1 MRKVWGLS
9 TFVALAATLATSS
22 VLAETHR
29 AAALPASP
37 SPSPSQMVA
46 LDDQDLK
53 QVHGAGIDDDTLRQL
68 GRGQLKQSAEE
79 QRRQAASTQNT
90 AALLA
95 ALELQANA
103 GPRTAAMAVSA
114 VNTAAQVGGTLIA
127 LTPVAALAPIGLP
140 LFGLPALPHT
150 PH

>member
-1 MRKVWGLS
+1 MRKGLGLS
-9 TFVALAATLATSS
+9 TIVAMSAALATSS
-22 VLAETHR
+22 GLAETHR
-29 AAALPASP
+29 AAIQSGSSSPA
-37 SPSPSQMVA
+37 PSQMVA

-53 QVHGAGIDDDTLRQL
+53 LVHGAGIDDDTLRQL
-68 GRGQLKQSAEE
+68 GRGQLKPSGEE

-103 GPRTAAMAVSA
+103 GPRTAVMAVNA

-127 LTPVAALAPIGLP
+127 LTPVTMLAPIGLP
-140 LFGLPALPHT
+140 LFGLPALPHNN
-150 PH
+150 H